1 MSATEKYS
9 VRGGRKGRGGG
20 GGGGRGGSSDGNG
33 GSSSGG
39 IIGDME
45 GSNTRT
51 ASWRASRLKPT
62 ADEYGFVSK
71 GLFSSFSTLA
81 C

>member
-9 VRGGRKGRGGG
+9 VKGGRRGGG
-20 GGGGRGGSSDGNG
+20 GGGRLGSSGDGNR

-45 GSNTRT
+45 GPNTRT
-51 ASWRASRLKPT
+51 ASWRASRLKPA

-71 GLFSSFSTLA
+71 GLFSSFSTFA
-81 C
+81 H

>member
-1 MSATEKYS
+1 MSGTEKYS
-9 VRGGRKGRGGG
+9 VKGGRKGGGG
-20 GGGGRGGSSDGNG
+20 GGGGRVGSSGDGIR

-45 GSNTRT
+45 GPNTRT
-51 ASWRASRLKPT
+51 ASWRASRLKPA

-81 C
+81 Y